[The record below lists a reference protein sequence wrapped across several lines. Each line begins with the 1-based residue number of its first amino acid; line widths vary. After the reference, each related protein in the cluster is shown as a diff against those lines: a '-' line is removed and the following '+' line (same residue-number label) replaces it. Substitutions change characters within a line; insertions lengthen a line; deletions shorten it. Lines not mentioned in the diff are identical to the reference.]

1 MWQYMPTRT
10 TSCISCAMRSASV
23 FLLAWA
29 HVIRQGSAPCSA
41 LRTRTSCLALY
52 CLCCLKARRA
62 STASTRSSRPC
73 LVETAEFVG
82 NPAAYFAPCVPST
95 FDSIRSTNRRA
106 IWFSEPGPTTPPR
119 WTLQPIMKTAS
130 GLWSKSQKIM
140 LICLSKPIFF
150 RFVPEMMGPFHV
162 HYLFSII
169 YL

>member
-1 MWQYMPTRT
+1 MSVCLSVRCPSRSCIVSKRVNILKLFFHRRVATSFYFFPYQTIWQYMPTRT

-52 CLCCLKARRA
+52 CLCCLKARRP

-95 FDSIRSTNRRA
+95 FDSIHSTNRRA
-106 IWFSEPGPTTPPR
+106 I
-119 WTLQPIMKTAS
+119 
-130 GLWSKSQKIM
+130 
-140 LICLSKPIFF
+140 
-150 RFVPEMMGPFHV
+150 
-162 HYLFSII
+162 
-169 YL
+169 